1 MGWKLHIQ
9 EVDMMNKKKLWCFI
23 QAFSYPLSIMG
34 ILVLILLG
42 MVTKTPEIVL
52 ILIIIP
58 IGIVVVYLIG
68 SVVTGLF
75 ECYEDYCLR
84 IEETKRNDNS

>member
-1 MGWKLHIQ
+1 MKI
-9 EVDMMNKKKLWCFI
+9 VVMNKRKLWCFI

-34 ILVLILLG
+34 VLALILLG
-42 MVTKTPEIVL
+42 LVTKTPEIVL

-58 IGIVVVYLIG
+58 IGLVVVYLIG
-68 SVVTGLF
+68 SVVMGLF